1 MTRVKTET
9 PLAPSAAPLARLA
22 PPAAAPSWLWDVFCQ
37 VIDNH
42 GDVGVCWRLARELA
56 AHGQRVRLWLDDA
69 RALPWLAPGAQ
80 AGGFERIEVR
90 PWPSSGELARL
101 PRADVWV
108 EAFGCDITAAI
119 GAGVEAAFAPE
130 FVADFAVSTG
140 VPAGLPLAA
149 PVWINLEYLSAED
162 WVPRMHALP
171 SPVLHGPMQGA
182 GKWFFYPGF
191 GPGTGGLLREAD
203 LPARH
208 ARFERRAWL
217 AAHGVRWQG
226 EPLASLFCYEPSAL
240 PDLLAQMGQARWHV
254 LVTPGRATLAVQQAL
269 ATLSEAA
276 RPRITFLPHLPQPA
290 YDELLWACD
299 VNFVRGED
307 SLVRALWAAWLA
319 QRAFVWHIYPQHD
332 GAHHAKL
339 HAFLQRMRAP
349 AGLHDF
355 HCAWNDLPHAPPL
368 RLPAAP
374 ELARWQA
381 AQHAAAADLA
391 ARPDLAAQL
400 IAFVKEKKHAPA
412 PT

>member
-1 MTRVKTET
+1 MARVKTE
-9 PLAPSAAPLARLA
+9 APSPRLA
-22 PPAAAPSWLWDVFCQ
+22 PFAAPALLWDVFCQ

-42 GDVGVCWRLARELA
+42 GDLGVCWRLARELA
-56 AHGQRVRLWLDDA
+56 ARGQRVRLWLDDA

-80 AGGFERIEVR
+80 AGGFERVEVR
-90 PWPSSGELARL
+90 PWPRPGELARL

-208 ARFERRAWL
+208 ACFERRAWL

-240 PDLLAQMGQARWHV
+240 PDLLA
-254 LVTPGRATLAVQQAL
+254 
-269 ATLSEAA
+269 
-276 RPRITFLPHLPQPA
+276 
-290 YDELLWACD
+290 
-299 VNFVRGED
+299 
-307 SLVRALWAAWLA
+307 
-319 QRAFVWHIYPQHD
+319 
-332 GAHHAKL
+332 
-339 HAFLQRMRAP
+339 
-349 AGLHDF
+349 
-355 HCAWNDLPHAPPL
+355 
-368 RLPAAP
+368 
-374 ELARWQA
+374 
-381 AQHAAAADLA
+381 
-391 ARPDLAAQL
+391 
-400 IAFVKEKKHAPA
+400 
-412 PT
+412 